1 MFRTVL
7 TSSLLTC
14 NNSAKTSNS
23 PSAPRLLSGKS
34 KTRFLRLEVIT
45 KKTTRIDTLTPL
57 FPWAVS
63 RLYHQCHLWWMV
75 DTRAQRRQVI
85 RHTKDKAEGL
95 QQVDMV
101 LGRGREDILLVRVVG
116 INEGKVLHIAAD
128 YLLSFFFIV
137 EVIRIYLGE

>member
-1 MFRTVL
+1 
-7 TSSLLTC
+7 
-14 NNSAKTSNS
+14 
-23 PSAPRLLSGKS
+23 
-34 KTRFLRLEVIT
+34 
-45 KKTTRIDTLTPL
+45 
-57 FPWAVS
+57 
-63 RLYHQCHLWWMV
+63 MV